1 MSYRI
6 EYDWVAVRL
15 PKQRIESAYEDHF
28 ILASLGGDNNIYSR
42 DGKRPRS
49 WSLSLIHIWNHAS
62 STTRRMRAM

>member
-28 ILASLGGDNNIYSR
+28 ILASPTGSQTCVAGNWQ
-42 DGKRPRS
+42 P
-49 WSLSLIHIWNHAS
+49 
-62 STTRRMRAM
+62 